1 MDFTRISEVVHNQ
14 TPVEWHGTFED
25 GVIEETIY
33 FENGA
38 TLDMRLEIGDDEDLD
53 EHEEEET
60 DEPLYVVVGSEEHP
74 QLVHRDVLDT
84 YLEVMENQ

>member
-14 TPVEWHGTFED
+14 THVEWHGTFED

-38 TLDMRLEIGDDEDLD
+38 TLDMIRVGDDENID

-60 DEPLYVVVGSEEHP
+60 DEHLYVVVGTEEQHNSFI
-74 QLVHRDVLDT
+74 
-84 YLEVMENQ
+84 VMF